1 MRLPTYAPPAARL
14 DSGRCPA
21 APHLRASG
29 SGPLTALLL
38 ELPFFRRLFATGV
51 ESVGAFELALSD
63 APDAISHE
71 GICACFGRIM
81 ATSGG

>member
-1 MRLPTYAPPAARL
+1 M
-14 DSGRCPA
+14 
-21 APHLRASG
+21 
-29 SGPLTALLL
+29 TALLL

-51 ESVGAFELALSD
+51 AGVAAFELALSD

-81 ATSGG
+81 ATSRE